1 MQPAVACAVLALL
14 LPATELT
21 TAFVV
26 PGPRRYSAAVSRH
39 AINTKSSP
47 VAAVP
52 DYYEI
57 LDVPTD
63 ATESAIK
70 DSYRRLAKNTHP
82 DSSAGDAERFAQLSH
97 AYR

>member
-1 MQPAVACAVLALL
+1 MQPAVAWAVLVLM
-14 LPATELT
+14 LPAAERT

-26 PGPRRYSAAVSRH
+26 PGPARYAAVSRH
-39 AINTKSSP
+39 SAINTKSSP

-70 DSYRRLAKNTHP
+70 D
-82 DSSAGDAERFAQLSH
+82 
-97 AYR
+97 AYRKMAYINAPSAMFESLLTTLK